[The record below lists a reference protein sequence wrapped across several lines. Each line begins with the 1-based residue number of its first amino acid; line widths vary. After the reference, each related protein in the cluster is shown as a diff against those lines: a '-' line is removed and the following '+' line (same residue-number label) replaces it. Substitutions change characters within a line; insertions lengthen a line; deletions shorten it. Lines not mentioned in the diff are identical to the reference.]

1 MNTDEKNQI
10 ESLFNVI
17 DSEESIDSDHHKH
30 HDHSQGSHTCNC
42 NRTTHRTDK
51 ERKALVN
58 RCSRIEG
65 QIRGIKGMLDK
76 DVYCDDILNQIA
88 AAQSALNALSR
99 VILERHMKTC
109 LIDRIQ
115 SGDSEVIDELMVTVN
130 RMMK

>member
-1 MNTDEKNQI
+1 MNTDENNAS
-10 ESLFNVI
+10 ENLLNVVDPEI
-17 DSEESIDSDHHKH
+17 SDT
-30 HDHSQGSHTCNC
+30 HDHLHGSHTCNC

-99 VILERHMKTC
+99 VILER
-109 LIDRIQ
+109 DRK
-115 SGDSEVIDELMVTVN
+115 SVV
-130 RMMK
+130 

>member
-1 MNTDEKNQI
+1 MNKDENH
-10 ESLFNVI
+10 LLDNLLDVI
-17 DSEESIDSDHHKH
+17 DPEMSDSHEHVH
-30 HDHSQGSHTCNC
+30 GSHTCNC
-42 NRTTHRTDK
+42 NRSTHRTDK

-76 DVYCDDILNQIA
+76 DVYCDDILTQIA
-88 AAQSALNALSR
+88 AAQSALYALSR

-115 SGDSEVIDELMVTVN
+115 SGDSEVIDELIDRKSVV
-130 RMMK
+130 

>member
-1 MNTDEKNQI
+1 MTDNHCCDRQTE
-10 ESLFNVI
+10 
-17 DSEESIDSDHHKH
+17 
-30 HDHSQGSHTCNC
+30 
-42 NRTTHRTDK
+42 RTEK
-51 ERKALVN
+51 ERKALLN

-65 QIRGIKGMLDK
+65 QIRGIKGMIEK

-115 SGDSEVIDELMVTVN
+115 SGENEVIDELMLTVEK
-130 RMMK
+130 MMKK

>member
-1 MNTDEKNQI
+1 MNKEENNAI
-10 ESLFNVI
+10 ENFLNVI
-17 DSEESIDSDHHKH
+17 DPEITETH

-115 SGDSEVIDELMVTVN
+115 SGDDDVIDELMITVN